1 MSLQHELAA
10 EVRISE
16 RGGLYPRRVPVADLQ
31 CSWELSNAGTMS
43 AYARMDDLRLLGL
56 GRDLKGMWVEFEHPS
71 AGRWGGVLSGRP
83 TSGAVVELAAEGWAS
98 LLRGRVINGSQLVS
112 GRAAGVA
119 RVVVRGARELGATY
133 ITIGT
138 IDESG
143 ESVSMTASGDVAV
156 DVLGQVAEAG
166 NVEWVI
172 DADSVFHC
180 GSRLGHD
187 LSSRYRLVEDRH
199 VVEHRTD
206 DDLWASRQGQVYR
219 VQSEQALALAV
230 TTGAAVSAVG
240 SQPQWSLS
248 GVGDAADL
256 AQLQFYEEAEPAE
269 IRAFPTR
276 TFPAPWRGV
285 PVGIGANTPAMPTP
299 RASPLPT
306 TPLQMTLSN
315 RDNCWT
321 WCDLGNTVR
330 VELGSI
336 GLSGRFRIYS
346 RGLNW
351 AANTLT
357 VAGEALGDE

>member
-1 MSLQHELAA
+1 MSTLAA
-10 EVRISE
+10 EVLISE
-16 RGGLYPRRVPVADLQ
+16 RGGLYPRRVPVADLE
-31 CSWELSNAGTMS
+31 CSWELSNAGTLS
-43 AYARMDDLRLLGL
+43 AFARMDDLRLLGL
-56 GRDLKGMWVEFEHPS
+56 GRDLKGMWVEFSHPS

-83 TSGAVVELAAEGWAS
+83 TSGEVVELAAEGWAS
-98 LLRGRVINGSQLVS
+98 LLRGRVMSGSEVVS

-119 RVVVRGARELGATY
+119 YGVVRAAGELGATY
-133 ITIGT
+133 VAIGT

-166 NVEWVI
+166 NVEWMI
-172 DADSVFHC
+172 DADRVFHC
-180 GSRLGHD
+180 GSRLGRD
-187 LSSRYRLVEDRH
+187 LSSLHRLVEDRH

-219 VQSEQALALAV
+219 VQSEQSLALAV
-230 TTGAAVSAVG
+230 ATGAASSSVG

-248 GVGDAADL
+248 GSGDPSDL
-256 AQLQFYEEAEPAE
+256 GQLQFYEEAEPAE
-269 IRAFPTR
+269 FRAYPTR

-315 RDNCWT
+315 RDNCWA
-321 WCDLGNTVR
+321 WCEVGNTVR

-336 GLSGRFRIYS
+336 GLSGRFRVMS
-346 RGLNW
+346 RGFSQS
-351 AANTLT
+351 ANTLT
-357 VAGEALGDE
+357 VAGEALGDD